1 MVSLSEKVNAEK
13 ENVDRVLADLE
24 TAMNK
29 EEKSVIELAAIATF
43 LHNIYNG
50 VENILKQVLK
60 EKGIIVPH
68 SDTWHKELLDV
79 SVSNNILPE
88 TLADKLRE
96 YLAFRHFFVHGYG
109 FMIDAAPLEE
119 LARGIPSVWSEFLV
133 DVEKVLQDK

>member
-1 MVSLSEKVNAEK
+1 MVSLSERINAEK
-13 ENVDRVLADLE
+13 ENVERALSDLE
-24 TAMNK
+24 IVMNK

-60 EKGIIVPH
+60 EKNITVPH
-68 SDTWHKELLDV
+68 SETWHKELLEI
-79 SVSNNILPE
+79 SVSNSILPE

-96 YLAFRHFFVHGYG
+96 YLAFRHFFIHGYG

-119 LARGIPSVWSEFLV
+119 LAGDIPGVWSEFTAEIS
-133 DVEKVLQDK
+133 DVLKDK